1 MLVRVEEKGKQRI
14 KETGI
19 RINFVKIR
27 QDKKMMSKD
36 ELITFEQFHLIVY
49 L

>member
-1 MLVRVEEKGKQRI
+1 MLGSRRRESRKGI

-36 ELITFEQFHLIVY
+36 ELINFVSWGCKVEP
-49 L
+49 

>member
-1 MLVRVEEKGKQRI
+1 MLGSRRRENRKRI

-36 ELITFEQFHLIVY
+36 ELINFEQFHLIVY